1 VLITFTEQEKYVE
14 GSDSLY
20 VLNTIWVYGVGGVGG
35 YFGGKLAYS
44 IERNHE
50 TDKRVFF
57 IARGEHLD
65 AIKQDGLILNTAE
78 QDGVR
83 CIPYQA
89 TDKIEIVPDPD
100 LCLLCVKS
108 YDLDSTVRSLA
119 GKVKD
124 KTIVI
129 PLLNGI
135 DIHERVRTILKA
147 GIVLPACAY
156 VGTHIEK
163 PGTVTQKG
171 APGIILCGKDPA
183 FKNFNHDPLITL
195 FTGAKIKIN
204 WVDDPFPA
212 IWEKFIFI
220 AAFGLVTAYSEKTL
234 GEVAAD
240 PELQGLVEKIMDEIV
255 AIAGKKGISL
265 PAGIVEASIGK
276 ANNFPFET
284 KTSYQRDIETKGK
297 RNEGDL
303 FGGTIIRMGK
313 AFGVLTPTTLRIYES
328 IDLKLKR

>member
-1 VLITFTEQEKYVE
+1 ME
-14 GSDSLY
+14 GSDSFHI
-20 VLNTIWVYGVGGVGG
+20 LNPIWIYGVGGVGG

-44 IERNHE
+44 IERNPE
-50 TDKRVFF
+50 AGKQIFF

-65 AIKQDGLILNTAE
+65 AIKKGGLILNTVE
-78 QDGVR
+78 QDGMR
-83 CIPYQA
+83 CMPCQA
-89 TDKIEIVPDPD
+89 TDSTEAIPDPD

-108 YDLDSTVRSLA
+108 YDLDAAVQSLV

-124 KTIVI
+124 KTIVV

-135 DIHERVRTILKA
+135 DIHKRVRKILKT

-163 PGTVTQKG
+163 PGTITQKG
-171 APGIILCGKDPA
+171 AHGVILCGKDPA
-183 FKNFNHDPLITL
+183 FKKFNHEPLIAL
-195 FTGAKIKIN
+195 FADAKIEFK
-204 WVDDPFPA
+204 WVEDPFPA

-220 AAFGLVTAYSEKTL
+220 AAFGLVTAYSGKTL
-234 GEVAAD
+234 GAVTAD
-240 PELQGLVEKIMDEIV
+240 PELGGLAEKIMGEIV
-255 AIAGKKGISL
+255 TIAKKKRISL
-265 PAGIVEASIGK
+265 PAGIVETSLGK
-276 ANNFPFET
+276 AGNFPFET

-313 AFGVLTPTTLRIYES
+313 EVGIPTPITEFIYGE
-328 IDLKLKR
+328 IEHHLGLPVDQ